1 MRRGVRL
8 HLRGYRLP
16 TRRHVHQPVREL
28 IGLPPTSRNGIGAMV
43 RAFDF
48 FDRVFGEGRYR
59 RPSPGEWYP
68 GAPGY
73 VDDPDDAIPF

>member
-1 MRRGVRL
+1 
-8 HLRGYRLP
+8 
-16 TRRHVHQPVREL
+16 
-28 IGLPPTSRNGIGAMV
+28 MV